1 MQILILTNNKKIEV
15 EKIMGETIYIEGI
28 PRESLSFYPADKD
41 FNRAMELFTE
51 ENCKK
56 LTIVDGENKFLH
68 EGYQIRN
75 YVKLEGE
82 NLIVNMI
89 KLSNSDLEINKLKE
103 KTEEIEM
110 LKKAIVELTAL
121 VSLERSSE

>member
-1 MQILILTNNKKIEV
+1 MQILELNSG
-15 EKIMGETIYIEGI
+15 EKIQIEKIIEENVYIEGVQ
-28 PRESLSFYPADKD
+28 RESLSFYLSDRD
-41 FNRAMELFTE
+41 FNKATVIFTE

-75 YVKLEGE
+75 YIKLEGE

-103 KTEEIEM
+103 KTEEIEI

>member
-1 MQILILTNNKKIEV
+1 MIMSNGKEV
-15 EKIMGETIYIEGI
+15 ELERIIQEKIYIDGI
-28 PRESLSFYPADKD
+28 PKETLSFYLINKD
-41 FNRAMELFTE
+41 FNSALNLFTE
-51 ENCKK
+51 ENCKA
-56 LTIVDGENKFLH
+56 INVIDGENKFLH

-103 KTEEIEM
+103 KTEEIEI